1 MSEGWRHQASPLLF
15 CFYCGSRALLLP
27 SGSMLPLLHSSL
39 KHSIDSGL
47 FKLQPL
53 YRAVTSP
60 AGSTSI
66 NPGTLVVFRN
76 VTAPQKHLFNPF
88 FFLSLYTELSQTLC
102 TVMFLGCT
110 RSIFRHNHPS
120 LIVVY
125 SETFSFVLTGEDGS
139 RWFCYCRKILV
150 SFLTTLT
157 TQLLAFALKRVFM
170 CACVRV
176 C

>member
-1 MSEGWRHQASPLLF
+1 
-15 CFYCGSRALLLP
+15 
-27 SGSMLPLLHSSL
+27 MLPLLHSSL

-88 FFLSLYTELSQTLC
+88 FFCLYT
-102 TVMFLGCT
+102 
-110 RSIFRHNHPS
+110 PS
-120 LIVVY
+120 Y
-125 SETFSFVLTGEDGS
+125 
-139 RWFCYCRKILV
+139 
-150 SFLTTLT
+150 
-157 TQLLAFALKRVFM
+157 LKR
-170 CACVRV
+170 CVQLCFWDARGQFLDITIRL
-176 C
+176 